1 MFRVCENKDRSKD
14 RMVVPFTFLFFIFAA
29 TLQGKAVFEILQ
41 RLSMLGCV
49 QSRKTRVPTM
59 GKAVVRTGPFQLQEL
74 CRGKRLLSY
83 FHFPLCSGIVR
94 QAESRS
100 RENRG
105 KSKKTMI

>member
-49 QSRKTRVPTM
+49 
-59 GKAVVRTGPFQLQEL
+59 
-74 CRGKRLLSY
+74 
-83 FHFPLCSGIVR
+83 
-94 QAESRS
+94 
-100 RENRG
+100 
-105 KSKKTMI
+105 